1 MSVLNP
7 YLFKVTAS
15 DGKITRYTF
24 KDFLIEVLGIEP
36 SKSYLVAYCNDLF
49 TVAHATLNTA
59 RDRKGVRV
67 ELELDPDW
75 EEVFVFEKSKP
86 KCIYTFTT
94 FEAFEKIIAEDC
106 GVKLYITTAGEELN
120 RQIDLFNKDHTNFGA
135 VLGMKSLIGVVH
147 GRGPDHKVYVALADG
162 SNPDQEDTCEVL
174 FDDGMRET
182 MFLLERVASR
192 AGCSVRRDV
201 RLKPLT
207 KVEVNIHTG
216 DFNFLRSRSLDV
228 RQVAQNAVD
237 IAIQNLKG
245 EKK

>member
-1 MSVLNP
+1 MSVINP

-106 GVKLYITTAGEELN
+106 GVKLYITTAGEELS
-120 RQIDLFNKDHTNFGA
+120 RQIDLFKKDHTNFGA
-135 VLGMKSLIGVVH
+135 VLGVKSLIGIVH
-147 GRGPDHKVYVALADG
+147 DKGPGHKVYVSLADG
-162 SNPDQEDTCEVL
+162 SNPDQRDTCEVL
-174 FDDGMRET
+174 YEDELHGKMI
-182 MFLLERVASR
+182 LLEEVARR

-201 RLKPLT
+201 RRKPVS
-207 KVEVNIHTG
+207 KVEVSIPKS
-216 DFNFLRSRSLDV
+216 DYNFLRSRSLNTQ
-228 RQVAQNAVD
+228 QVAQNAVD
-237 IAIQNLKG
+237 AAIRKLKG
-245 EKK
+245 EK